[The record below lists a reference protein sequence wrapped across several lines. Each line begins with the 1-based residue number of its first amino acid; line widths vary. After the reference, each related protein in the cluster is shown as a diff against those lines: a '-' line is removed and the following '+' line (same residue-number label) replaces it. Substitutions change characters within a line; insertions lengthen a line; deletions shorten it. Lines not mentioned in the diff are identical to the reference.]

1 MFNNINLEALAER
14 SGPERAFLS
23 LYLSGP
29 RALENLEGRIRKIRH
44 LLEDQED
51 ELEHFEQNLKQLHE
65 FLEEYEFK
73 SGSLAVFACWATEYF
88 EAYPVAKELPDLL
101 WIDSSPYI
109 RPLAELQD
117 EYENFAVV
125 LADNKETHVYLVA
138 SAVPKE
144 QETVKGNIKNHVRK
158 GGWSQQ
164 RYERRRDHA
173 LGHYAK
179 DVAEVLEELNKRK
192 SFEYLFMVG
201 SDETMRSIKE
211 ELSEELLEKLSGM
224 ESVDLHQENEVW
236 DTVFEMF
243 FEEERQYDKGLWQII
258 KEECLRHG
266 GRAAMGPR
274 EVLEAAS
281 VGRVERMLVTR
292 DAKIPGMRCRE
303 CENLV
308 ADVQGTCPVCKS
320 DSVFT
325 VDLVNELVELLVMSH
340 AEPEFVDPI
349 RGLSNA
355 GNVAALLRY

>member
-1 MFNNINLEALAER
+1 MFNSIDLEALAER
-14 SGPERAFLS
+14 NGPERAFLS

-29 RALENLEGRIRKIRH
+29 AALDNLDGRVRKIRH
-44 LLEDQED
+44 LLEGEED
-51 ELEHFEQNLKQLHE
+51 ELEHFEENLNLLHE
-65 FLEEYEFK
+65 FLEEYDFD

-88 EAYPVAKELPDLL
+88 EAYPVEKTLPDLL

-125 LADNKETHVYLVA
+125 LADNTETHVYLVT

-164 RYERRRDHA
+164 RYARRREHA

-192 SFEYLFMVG
+192 SFEYLFLVG
-201 SDETMRSIKE
+201 SDETMRAIQE

-236 DTVFEMF
+236 DTVFDMF
-243 FEEERQYDKGLWQII
+243 FDEERAYDKSLWQLI
-258 KEECLRHG
+258 KEECLRN
-266 GRAAMGPR
+266 GRAAVGPR
-274 EVLEAAS
+274 EVLEAAA
-281 VGRVERMLVTR
+281 VGRVDRMLVTR
-292 DAKIPGMRCRE
+292 DAKIPGMRCRV

-308 ADVQGTCPVCKS
+308 VDVQDTCPICGS
-320 DSVFT
+320 ESVFK
-325 VDLVNELVELLVMSH
+325 VDLINELVELLVKSD
-340 AEPEFVDPI
+340 AKPEFVDPI
-349 RGLSNA
+349 KGLSKA
-355 GNVAALLRY
+355 GDVAALLRY